1 VFKIGR
7 RVVVAE
13 ALVGMK
19 VEMVALELLV
29 VFKTEKTDSVDETLA
44 GREVKVAALKVLVV
58 FVKTTGD
65 EDEMLVVKVLDV
77 VGSGTEIVIVST

>member
-1 VFKIGR
+1 
-7 RVVVAE
+7 
-13 ALVGMK
+13 
-19 VEMVALELLV
+19 VALELLV